1 MSIFKQRNRMIDS
14 SDAGLVM
21 ASLGGDR
28 DAFCKIVAR
37 YQNLLCSLA
46 YARVGD
52 LKHSEDIAQEAFI
65 EAWKKLDTLNDP
77 EKLKSWLC
85 GILRF
90 KASHFR
96 RKGATQPVTG
106 ADELNEFTEQGDGHS
121 QQVKVEDEAISAQEQ
136 ALLWQALE
144 KMPDT
149 YREPLIL
156 FYREHRSVESVASQL
171 ELSED
176 TVKQRLS
183 RGRKLLQKAMV
194 LFVEDTL
201 VKSTQG
207 AVFTLAVMTALNS
220 ISPPVKAAAMGTG
233 AMKTG
238 SLFKG
243 AGIIVLLAAFS
254 GVVSSFFGI
263 RAGLDQARTLH
274 ERRLVILYPAL
285 FFLFAIIYVL
295 AMFGLKHMAV
305 NDVGNAGIYAV
316 IAQLVVLGF
325 VLSYI
330 ILVMRMLRGM
340 RTLRAKERLFNPQA
354 FQAEAD
360 QIGAKQ
366 REYKSHFCLAG
377 IPLLHFR
384 FGMPEQGD
392 KPVVGWVAGGDYA
405 YGLLF
410 AWGGVAIAPISVGII
425 SVGLISV
432 GAVGLGVFGLG
443 TIGIGVIGF
452 GASAIGYK
460 AYASFS
466 ALGWNSAFSGNGFS
480 IANEAAIAPFA
491 FAKHINNEQ
500 AAEIVNLTIMG
511 QSYLW
516 ILAMIAILVIV
527 PAVWHS
533 NKVRQRMRKN
543 ELTAPDH

>member
-1 MSIFKQRNRMIDS
+1 MTLLKKRLHLIDL
-14 SDAGLVM
+14 SDAALVI

-28 DAFCKIVAR
+28 DAFGQIVAR

-46 YARVGD
+46 YSAVGD

-96 RKGATQPVTG
+96 RKEATQPVKG
-106 ADELNEFTEQGDGHS
+106 ADEFNDFNEHAGGHS
-121 QQVKVEDEAISAQEQ
+121 EQAKVEYEAISAQEQ

-156 FYREHRSVESVASQL
+156 FYREHRSVEYVASQL
-171 ELSED
+171 DLSED

-183 RGRKLLQKAMV
+183 RGRKLLQKAM
-194 LFVEDTL
+194 LIFVEDTL
-201 VKSTQG
+201 AKSKQG
-207 AVFTLAVMTALNS
+207 AVFTLAVMTAINS
-220 ISPPVKAAAMGTG
+220 ISPPVKAAVLGVG
-233 AMKTG
+233 AVKTG
-238 SLFKG
+238 SLFKWG
-243 AGIIVLLAAFS
+243 SVLVVLAAFS
-254 GVVSSFFGI
+254 GVVSSFFGV
-263 RAGLDQARTLH
+263 RAGLDQSRTQR
-274 ERRLVILYPAL
+274 ERRRVIIYTAL
-285 FFLFAIIYVL
+285 FFGVTIVYVGT
-295 AMFGLKHMAV
+295 MFGLKHMALS
-305 NDVGNAGIYAV
+305 DADNAVIYATV
-316 IAQLVVLGF
+316 SQLVVLAM
-325 VLSYI
+325 VLSH
-330 ILVMRMLRGM
+330 LVLVVCMLRGM
-340 RTLRAKERLFNPQA
+340 RKLRAEERLFNPQA
-354 FQAEAD
+354 FQGEAD
-360 QIGAKQ
+360 QIDAKQ
-366 REYKSHFCLAG
+366 REYKSRFYLAG

-392 KPVVGWVAGGDYA
+392 KPVVGWIAGGDYA
-405 YGLLF
+405 YGMLF
-410 AWGGVAIAPISVGII
+410 AWGGVAIAPVSVGII

-432 GAVGLGVFGLG
+432 GAVGIGLFGLG

-466 ALGWNSAFSGNGFS
+466 ALGWNSAFSGIGFS
-480 IANEAAIAPFA
+480 IANEAAIGPFA

-500 AAEIVNLTIMG
+500 AGEMVNLAIMS

-533 NKVRQRMRKN
+533 NKVRQRMRKG
-543 ELTAPDH
+543 ESPYAG

>member
-1 MSIFKQRNRMIDS
+1 MSIFKKQTRTIDS
-14 SDAGLVM
+14 SDAALVM

-28 DAFCKIVAR
+28 AAFCKIVAR

-46 YARVGD
+46 YSSVGD

-96 RKGATQPVTG
+96 RKEATQPVTG
-106 ADELNEFTEQGDGHS
+106 ADELNELTEQGDAHS
-121 QQVKVEDEAISAQEQ
+121 QQVKVEDNAISAQEQ

-156 FYREHRSVESVASQL
+156 FYREHRSVEYVASQL
-171 ELSED
+171 DLSED

-194 LFVEDTL
+194 IFVEDTL
-201 VKSTQG
+201 AKSKQG
-207 AVFTLAVMTALNS
+207 AVFTLAVFTAINS
-220 ISPPVKAAAMGTG
+220 ISPPVKAAAFGTG
-233 AMKTG
+233 AIKSG
-238 SLFKG
+238 SLFNG
-243 AGIIVLLAAFS
+243 ASILVVLAAFS

-263 RAGLDQARTLH
+263 RSGLDQARTKR
-274 ERRLVILYPAL
+274 ERRNVFIYTAL
-285 FFLFAIIYVL
+285 FFLFTIIYIS
-295 AMFGLKHMAV
+295 AMFGLSYMAA
-305 NDVGNAGIYAV
+305 NDVGNTHIYA
-316 IAQLVVLGF
+316 IISQLVVLGM
-325 VLSYI
+325 VLSHI
-330 ILVMRMLRGM
+330 ILAIRMLREL
-340 RTLRAKERLFNPQA
+340 RRLRAEERLFNPQA
-354 FQAEAD
+354 FQGEAD

-366 REYKSHFCLAG
+366 REYKSRFCLAG

-384 FGMPEQGD
+384 FGMPEHGD
-392 KPVVGWVAGGDYA
+392 KPVVGWLAGGDYA
-405 YGLLF
+405 YGVLF

-425 SVGLISV
+425 SIGLISV
-432 GAVGLGVFGLG
+432 GAVGIGLFGLG
-443 TIGIGVIGF
+443 TIGIGLIGF

-466 ALGWNSAFSGNGFS
+466 ALGWNSAFSGAGFS
-480 IANEAAIAPFA
+480 IANEAAIGPYA
-491 FAKHINNEQ
+491 FAKNINNEQ
-500 AAEIVNLTIMG
+500 AGEIINLTIMG

-533 NKVRQRMRKN
+533 NKVRQRMGRK
-543 ELTAPDH
+543 

>member
-1 MSIFKQRNRMIDS
+1 MSIFKKRNRIIDS

-28 DAFCKIVAR
+28 NAFCQIVAR

-46 YARVGD
+46 YSSVGD

-96 RKGATQPVTG
+96 RKEATQPVRG
-106 ADELNEFTEQGDGHS
+106 ADELSELDEHASAHSEQM
-121 QQVKVEDEAISAQEQ
+121 KIEDEAISAQEQ

-156 FYREHRSVESVASQL
+156 FYREHRSVEFVASQL
-171 ELSED
+171 DLSED

-194 LFVEDTL
+194 AFVENTL
-201 VKSTQG
+201 AKSTQG
-207 AVFTLAVMTALNS
+207 AVFTLAVMAAINS
-220 ISPPVKAAAMGTG
+220 ISPPVKAAAMGAG
-233 AMKTG
+233 VMKTG

-243 AGIIVLLAAFS
+243 ASIIVLLASFS

-263 RAGLDQARTLH
+263 RSGLDQARTKR
-274 ERRLVILYPAL
+274 ERHCVIIYTAL
-285 FFLFAIIYVL
+285 FFAVTIIYIL
-295 AMFGLKHMAV
+295 AMFGLKHMAL
-305 NDVGNAGIYAV
+305 NDVGNVGIYAA
-316 IAQLVVLGF
+316 ISQLVVLGM
-325 VLSYI
+325 VLGHI
-330 ILVMRMLRGM
+330 VLVIRMLRGM
-340 RTLRAKERLFNPQA
+340 PKLRAEERLFNPQA
-354 FQAEAD
+354 FQGEAD

-366 REYKSHFCLAG
+366 REYKSRFYLAG

-384 FGMPEQGD
+384 FGMREHGD
-392 KPVVGWVAGGDYA
+392 KPVVGWIAGGDYA
-405 YGLLF
+405 YGMLF
-410 AWGGVAIAPISVGII
+410 AWGGVAIAPVSVGII

-432 GAVGLGVFGLG
+432 GAVGIGLFGLG
-443 TIGIGVIGF
+443 TIGIGLIGF

-466 ALGWNSAFSGNGFS
+466 ALGWNSAFSGTGFA
-480 IANEAAIAPFA
+480 IANEAAIGPFA
-491 FAKHINNEQ
+491 FAKHINNER
-500 AAEIVNLTIMG
+500 AGEIVNLTIMG

-533 NKVRQRMRKN
+533 NKVRQRMRKK
-543 ELTAPDH
+543 

>member
-1 MSIFKQRNRMIDS
+1 MSIFKKRNRIIDA

-28 DAFCKIVAR
+28 DAFCQIVTR

-46 YARVGD
+46 YSSVGD

-96 RKGATQPVTG
+96 RKEATQSVKG
-106 ADELNEFTEQGDGHS
+106 ADELDELDEHASGYS
-121 QQVKVEDEAISAQEQ
+121 QQVKVEDAAISAQEQ

-144 KMPDT
+144 KMPET

-156 FYREHRSVESVASQL
+156 FYREHCSVEFVASQL
-171 ELSED
+171 DLSED

-194 LFVEDTL
+194 TFVENTL
-201 VKSTQG
+201 AKSTQG
-207 AVFTLAVMTALNS
+207 AVFTLAVMVAINS
-220 ISPPVKAAAMGTG
+220 ISPPVKAAALGAG

-238 SLFKG
+238 S
-243 AGIIVLLAAFS
+243 
-254 GVVSSFFGI
+254 
-263 RAGLDQARTLH
+263 
-274 ERRLVILYPAL
+274 
-285 FFLFAIIYVL
+285 
-295 AMFGLKHMAV
+295 
-305 NDVGNAGIYAV
+305 
-316 IAQLVVLGF
+316 
-325 VLSYI
+325 
-330 ILVMRMLRGM
+330 
-340 RTLRAKERLFNPQA
+340 
-354 FQAEAD
+354 
-360 QIGAKQ
+360 
-366 REYKSHFCLAG
+366 
-377 IPLLHFR
+377 
-384 FGMPEQGD
+384 
-392 KPVVGWVAGGDYA
+392 
-405 YGLLF
+405 LF

-425 SVGLISV
+425 SIGLISV
-432 GAVGLGVFGLG
+432 GAVGIGLFGLG
-443 TIGIGVIGF
+443 TIGIGIIGF

-466 ALGWNSAFSGNGFS
+466 ALGWNSAFSGIGFS
-480 IANEAAIAPFA
+480 IANEAAIGPFA

-500 AAEIVNLTIMG
+500 AGEIVNLTVMG
-511 QSYLW
+511 QSCLW

-527 PAVWHS
+527 PAVLHS
-533 NKVRQRMRKN
+533 NKVRQRMRKK
-543 ELTAPDH
+543 

>member
-1 MSIFKQRNRMIDS
+1 MSIFRKRNPIIDS

-46 YARVGD
+46 YSAVGD

-96 RKGATQPVTG
+96 RKEATQPVKG
-106 ADELNEFTEQGDGHS
+106 ADELDELAEHASGHFAP
-121 QQVKVEDEAISAQEQ
+121 VKIEDEAISAQEQ

-156 FYREHRSVESVASQL
+156 FYREHRSVEYVASQL
-171 ELSED
+171 DLSED

-194 LFVEDTL
+194 IFVEETL
-201 VKSTQG
+201 AKSTQG
-207 AVFTLAVMTALNS
+207 AVFTLAVMAAITS
-220 ISPPVKAAAMGTG
+220 ISPPVKAAAMGAG

-238 SLFKG
+238 SMFKW
-243 AGIIVLLAAFS
+243 ASVIVVLAAFS
-254 GVVSSFFGI
+254 GIVSSFFGV
-263 RAGLDQARTLH
+263 RAGLDQSRTQR
-274 ERRLVILYPAL
+274 ERHSVIIYTAL
-285 FFLFAIIYVL
+285 FFAVTIVYIV
-295 AMFGLKHMAV
+295 AMFGLKHLV
-305 NDVGNAGIYAV
+305 SNDVGNAGIYAA
-316 IAQLVVLGF
+316 ISQLVVFGM
-325 VLSYI
+325 VLSFI
-330 ILVMRMLRGM
+330 VLVIRMLRGM
-340 RTLRAKERLFNPQA
+340 RKLRAEERLFNPQA
-354 FQAEAD
+354 FQGEAD

-366 REYKSHFCLAG
+366 REYKSRFCLAG

-392 KPVVGWVAGGDYA
+392 KPVVGWIAGGDYA
-405 YGLLF
+405 YGVLF
-410 AWGGVAIAPISVGII
+410 AWGGVAIAPVSVGII

-432 GAVGLGVFGLG
+432 GAVGIGLFGLG

-466 ALGWNSAFSGNGFS
+466 ALGWNSAFSGIGFS
-480 IANEAAIAPFA
+480 IANEAAIGPFA

-500 AAEIVNLTIMG
+500 AGEMVNLTIMG

-527 PAVWHS
+527 PAAWHS
-533 NKVRQRMRKN
+533 NKVRQRMRKK
-543 ELTAPDH
+543 

>member
-1 MSIFKQRNRMIDS
+1 MNIFKKQTCPIDS
-14 SDAGLVM
+14 SDAALVM

-28 DAFCKIVAR
+28 DAFCKIVVR

-46 YARVGD
+46 YSRVGD

-96 RKGATQPVTG
+96 RKEATQPVRG
-106 ADELNEFTEQGDGHS
+106 ANELSELDEYSSGHS
-121 QQVKVEDEAISAQEQ
+121 AQVKIEDEAISAQEQ

-156 FYREHRSVESVASQL
+156 FYREHRSVEFVASQL
-171 ELSED
+171 DLSED

-194 LFVEDTL
+194 IFVEDTL
-201 VKSTQG
+201 AKSMQG
-207 AVFTLAVMTALNS
+207 AVFTLAVMATINS
-220 ISPPVKAAAMGTG
+220 ISPPVKAAAMGAG
-233 AMKTG
+233 AIKTG
-238 SLFKG
+238 SLFKW
-243 AGIIVLLAAFS
+243 ASVIVVLAAFS
-254 GVVSSFFGI
+254 GVVSSFFGV
-263 RAGLDQARTLH
+263 RAGLDQARTQR
-274 ERRLVILYPAL
+274 ERRLVIMYPAL
-285 FFLFAIIYVL
+285 FFLFPIIYVV
-295 AMFGLKHMAV
+295 AMFGLAYRAE
-305 NDVGNAGIYAV
+305 NDVGNAHIYA
-316 IAQLVVLGF
+316 IISQLMVLGM
-325 VLSYI
+325 VLSHI
-330 ILVMRMLRGM
+330 ILVIRMLRQL
-340 RTLRAKERLFNPQA
+340 RRLRAEERLFNPQA
-354 FQAEAD
+354 FQSEAD

-366 REYKSHFCLAG
+366 REYKSRFCLAG

-384 FGMPEQGD
+384 FGMPEHGD
-392 KPVVGWVAGGDYA
+392 KPVVGWIAGGDYA
-405 YGLLF
+405 YGMLF

-432 GAVGLGVFGLG
+432 GAIGIGLFGLG
-443 TIGIGVIGF
+443 TIGIGIIGF

-460 AYASFS
+460 AYATFS
-466 ALGWNSAFSGNGFS
+466 ALGWNSAFTGIGFS
-480 IANEAAIAPFA
+480 IANEAAIGPFA
-491 FAKHINNEQ
+491 FAKNINNEQ
-500 AAEIVNLTIMG
+500 AGEMVNLTIMG

-516 ILAMIAILVIV
+516 ILAAIAILVIV

-533 NKVRQRMRKN
+533 NKVRQRMRTN
-543 ELTAPDH
+543 NFH

>member
-1 MSIFKQRNRMIDS
+1 MSIFKKRNRIIDT
-14 SDAGLVM
+14 SDAALVM

-46 YARVGD
+46 YSAVGD

-96 RKGATQPVTG
+96 RKEATQPVKG
-106 ADELNEFTEQGDGHS
+106 ADELDELDEHACGHS
-121 QQVKVEDEAISAQEQ
+121 AQVKVEDAAISAQEQ

-156 FYREHRSVESVASQL
+156 FYREHRSVEYVASQL
-171 ELSED
+171 DLSED

-194 LFVEDTL
+194 IFVEDTL
-201 VKSTQG
+201 AKSTQG
-207 AVFTLAVMTALNS
+207 AVFTLAVMAAINS
-220 ISPPVKAAAMGTG
+220 ISPPVKAAAMGAG
-233 AMKTG
+233 VMKTG

-243 AGIIVLLAAFS
+243 ASIIVLLASFS

-263 RAGLDQARTLH
+263 RSGLDQARTKR
-274 ERRLVILYPAL
+274 ERNCVIIYTAL
-285 FFLFAIIYVL
+285 FFAVTIIYIL
-295 AMFGLKHMAV
+295 AMFGLKHMAL
-305 NDVGNAGIYAV
+305 NDVGNAGIYAA
-316 IAQLVVLGF
+316 ISQLVVLGM
-325 VLSYI
+325 VLGHI
-330 ILVMRMLRGM
+330 VLVIRMLRGM
-340 RTLRAKERLFNPQA
+340 RKLRAEERLFNPQA
-354 FQAEAD
+354 FQGEAD

-366 REYKSHFCLAG
+366 REYKSRFCLAG

-392 KPVVGWVAGGDYA
+392 KPVVGWIAGGDYA
-405 YGLLF
+405 YGMLF
-410 AWGGVAIAPISVGII
+410 AWGGVAIAPVSVGII

-432 GAVGLGVFGLG
+432 GAVGIGLFGLG

-466 ALGWNSAFSGNGFS
+466 ALGWNSAFSGIGFS

-500 AAEIVNLTIMG
+500 AGEMVNLTIMG

-527 PAVWHS
+527 PAVLHS
-533 NKVRQRMRKN
+533 NKVRQRMRKK
-543 ELTAPDH
+543 

>member
-1 MSIFKQRNRMIDS
+1 MSIFKKRNRIIDS

-46 YARVGD
+46 YSAVGD

-96 RKGATQPVTG
+96 RKEATQPVKG
-106 ADELNEFTEQGDGHS
+106 ADELDELDEHASGHS
-121 QQVKVEDEAISAQEQ
+121 QQMKVEDAAISAQEQ

-156 FYREHRSVESVASQL
+156 FYREHRSVEYVASQL
-171 ELSED
+171 DLSVD

-194 LFVEDTL
+194 IFVEDTL
-201 VKSTQG
+201 AKSTQG
-207 AVFTLAVMTALNS
+207 AVFTLAVMAAIGG
-220 ISPPVKAAAMGTG
+220 ISPPVKAAALGAG

-238 SLFKG
+238 SMFKW
-243 AGIIVLLAAFS
+243 ASVIVVLAAFS
-254 GVVSSFFGI
+254 GIVSSFFGV
-263 RAGLDQARTLH
+263 RAGLDQSRTQL
-274 ERRLVILYPAL
+274 ERRRVITYTAL
-285 FFLFAIIYVL
+285 FFAITIVYVVV
-295 AMFGLKHMAV
+295 MFGLKHLASQ
-305 NDVGNAGIYAV
+305 DIGNADIYAAV
-316 IAQLVVLGF
+316 SQLVVLGM
-325 VLSYI
+325 VLGHI
-330 ILVMRMLRGM
+330 ILVIRMLRGM
-340 RTLRAKERLFNPQA
+340 RKLRAEERLFNPQA
-354 FQAEAD
+354 FQGEAD

-366 REYKSHFCLAG
+366 REYKSRFCLAG

-392 KPVVGWVAGGDYA
+392 KPVVGWIAGGDYA
-405 YGLLF
+405 YGMLF
-410 AWGGVAIAPISVGII
+410 AWGGVAIAPVSVGII

-432 GAVGLGVFGLG
+432 GAVGIGLFGLG

-460 AYASFS
+460 AYATFS
-466 ALGWNSAFSGNGFS
+466 ALGWNSAFSGIGFS
-480 IANEAAIAPFA
+480 IANEAAIGPFS

-500 AAEIVNLTIMG
+500 AGEIVNLTIMG

-527 PAVWHS
+527 PAVLHS
-533 NKVRQRMRKN
+533 NKVRQRMRKK
-543 ELTAPDH
+543 

>member
-1 MSIFKQRNRMIDS
+1 MNLFKKRTPIIDS
-14 SDAGLVM
+14 SDAALVM

-28 DAFCKIVAR
+28 AAFCQIVTR

-46 YARVGD
+46 YSAVGD

-65 EAWKKLDTLNDP
+65 EAWKKLDSLNDP

-96 RKGATQPVTG
+96 RKEATQPVAG
-106 ADELNEFTEQGDGHS
+106 ADELDEQSGEQS
-121 QQVKVEDEAISAQEQ
+121 EQIKIEDEAISAQEQ
-136 ALLWQALE
+136 VLLWQALE
-144 KMPDT
+144 KMPET

-156 FYREHRSVESVASQL
+156 FYREHHSVESVASQL

-194 LFVEDTL
+194 AFVEDTL
-201 VKSTQG
+201 SKSKQG
-207 AVFTLAVMTALNS
+207 TGFALAVMVAINS
-220 ISPPVKAAAMGTG
+220 ISPPVKAAALGAG

-238 SLFKG
+238 SLFKWG
-243 AGIIVLLAAFS
+243 AMLVTLASFS
-254 GVVSSFFGI
+254 GLVSSFFGL
-263 RAGLDQARTLH
+263 RAALDQSRTQR
-274 ERRLVILYPAL
+274 ERRCAIRVTVL

-295 AMFGLKHMAV
+295 GMFGLTHLAQRHPES
-305 NDVGNAGIYAV
+305 AGTYAV
-316 IAQLVVLGF
+316 FSQLLVLGF

-330 ILVMRMLRGM
+330 VLLVQVLTGGRK
-340 RTLRAKERLFNPQA
+340 LRAQERLLYPKA
-354 FQAEAD
+354 FQGEAD

-366 REYKSHFCLAG
+366 REYKSRIRLAG
-377 IPLLHFR
+377 VPLFHFR
-384 FGMPEQGD
+384 FGTPEQGD
-392 KPVVGWVAGGDYA
+392 KPVFGWVAAGDRA

-410 AWGGVAIAPISVGII
+410 AWGGFAVAPISVGIV
-425 SVGLISV
+425 SVGLFSV
-432 GAVGLGVFGLG
+432 GAIGIGLFGIG
-443 TIGIGVIGF
+443 TIGIGLIGF

-466 ALGWNSAFSGNGFS
+466 ALGWDSAFSGIGFS
-480 IANEAAIAPFA
+480 IAKEAAIGPFA
-491 FAKHINNEQ
+491 FAKQINNEQ
-500 AAEIVNLTIMG
+500 AAEILNLSLMG

-516 ILAMIAILVIV
+516 ILAAIAVLVIV

-533 NKVRQRMRKN
+533 NKVRQRMRKK
-543 ELTAPDH
+543 

>member
-1 MSIFKQRNRMIDS
+1 MSIFKKRNPMIDT

-46 YARVGD
+46 YSSVGD
-52 LKHSEDIAQEAFI
+52 LKHSEDIAQEAFV

-96 RKGATQPVTG
+96 RKEATQPVKG
-106 ADELNEFTEQGDGHS
+106 ADELSELDEQAHTHS
-121 QQVKVEDEAISAQEQ
+121 TQVKIEDEAISAQEQ

-156 FYREHRSVESVASQL
+156 FYREQRSVEYVASQL
-171 ELSED
+171 DLSED

-194 LFVEDTL
+194 IFVEDTL
-201 VKSTQG
+201 AKSTQG
-207 AVFTLAVMTALNS
+207 AVFTLAVMAAIS
-220 ISPPVKAAAMGTG
+220 GISPPVKAAAFGAG

-238 SLFKG
+238 SMFKW
-243 AGIIVLLAAFS
+243 ASVIVVLAAFS
-254 GVVSSFFGI
+254 GIVSSFFGV
-263 RAGLDQARTLH
+263 RSGLDQSRTQR
-274 ERRLVILYPAL
+274 ERHSVIIYTAL
-285 FFLFAIIYVL
+285 FFAITIVYVA
-295 AMFGLKHMAV
+295 AMFGLKHLASQ
-305 NDVGNAGIYAV
+305 DVGSAGIYAA
-316 IAQLVVLGF
+316 ISQLVVFGM
-325 VLSYI
+325 VLSFI
-330 ILVMRMLRGM
+330 VVVIRMLRGM
-340 RTLRAKERLFNPQA
+340 RKLRAEERLFNPQA
-354 FQAEAD
+354 FQGEAD

-366 REYKSHFCLAG
+366 REYKSRFCLAG

-392 KPVVGWVAGGDYA
+392 KPVVGWIAGGDYA
-405 YGLLF
+405 YGVLF
-410 AWGGVAIAPISVGII
+410 AWGGIAIAPVSVGII

-432 GAVGLGVFGLG
+432 GAVGIGLFGLG

-466 ALGWNSAFSGNGFS
+466 AFGWNSAFSGIGFS
-480 IANEAAIAPFA
+480 IANEAAIGPFA
-491 FAKHINNEQ
+491 FAKHINNEK
-500 AAEIVNLTIMG
+500 AGEMVNLTIMG

-516 ILAMIAILVIV
+516 ILAMIALLVIV
-527 PAVWHS
+527 PAVLHS
-533 NKVRQRMRKN
+533 NKVRQRMRKK
-543 ELTAPDH
+543 

>member
-1 MSIFKQRNRMIDS
+1 MSIFKQRNRINDT

-46 YARVGD
+46 YSSVGD

-96 RKGATQPVTG
+96 RKESTQPVRG
-106 ADELNEFTEQGDGHS
+106 ADDFDGLDEHAIGQS
-121 QQVKVEDEAISAQEQ
+121 AQVKVEDAAISAQEQ

-156 FYREHRSVESVASQL
+156 FYREQRSVEYVASQL
-171 ELSED
+171 DLSED
-176 TVKQRLS
+176 TVRQRLS

-194 LFVEDTL
+194 IFVEDTL
-201 VKSTQG
+201 AKSTQG
-207 AVFTLAVMTALNS
+207 AVFTLAVMAAIS
-220 ISPPVKAAAMGTG
+220 GMSPPVKAAAMGAG

-238 SLFKG
+238 SLFKW
-243 AGIIVLLAAFS
+243 ASLIVVLAAFS
-254 GVVSSFFGI
+254 GVISSFFGV
-263 RAGLDQARTLH
+263 RAGLDQSRTQR
-274 ERRLVILYPAL
+274 ERNCVIVYTAL
-285 FFLFAIIYVL
+285 FFAFTIIYVL
-295 AMFGLKHMAV
+295 AMFGLKYMAV
-305 NDVGNAGIYAV
+305 NDVSNARIYAV
-316 IAQLVVLGF
+316 ISQLVVLGMVVSHS
-325 VLSYI
+325 VLAI
-330 ILVMRMLRGM
+330 RMLRGM
-340 RTLRAKERLFNPQA
+340 PKLRAEERLFSPQA
-354 FQAEAD
+354 FQGESD

-366 REYKSHFCLAG
+366 REYKSGFYLAG

-392 KPVVGWVAGGDYA
+392 KPVVGWIAGGDHA
-405 YGLLF
+405 YGILF

-432 GAVGLGVFGLG
+432 GAVGIGLFGLG

-466 ALGWNSAFSGNGFS
+466 ALGWNSAFSGIGFS
-480 IANEAAIAPFA
+480 IANEAAIGPFA

-500 AAEIVNLTIMG
+500 AGEIINLTIIG
-511 QSYLW
+511 ESYLW
-516 ILAMIAILVIV
+516 ILAMIAVLVIV

-533 NKVRQRMRKN
+533 NKVRQRMRKK
-543 ELTAPDH
+543 